1 VCARQTPTH
10 ALTDHSG
17 ELSFEEVRELLP
29 TLDVDAKTDEEV
41 FAISFSR
48 LCLARA
54 LSSSP
59 PLQVRRVM
67 NRLDTDGS
75 GTISFEEFVNLLFCL
90 IYGVGL
96 E

>member
-1 VCARQTPTH
+1 
-10 ALTDHSG
+10 
-17 ELSFEEVRELLP
+17 
-29 TLDVDAKTDEEV
+29 
-41 FAISFSR
+41 
-48 LCLARA
+48 
-54 LSSSP
+54 
-59 PLQVRRVM
+59 M